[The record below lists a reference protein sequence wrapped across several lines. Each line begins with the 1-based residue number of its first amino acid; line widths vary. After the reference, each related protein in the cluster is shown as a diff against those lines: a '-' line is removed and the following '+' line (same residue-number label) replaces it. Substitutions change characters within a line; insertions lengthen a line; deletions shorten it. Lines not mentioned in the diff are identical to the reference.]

1 MNHQSE
7 DQPYQPQ
14 FDRGNCGIGFVADQ
28 YGRASHEILQLGI
41 ETLINLQHRG
51 ALNAD
56 ARTGDGAGILTPLP
70 RQFFVREAQR
80 LTGRS
85 IDPEQIAVGVFFF
98 EPHVTDQCSTI
109 LEATLHEYELSLV
122 TWRELP
128 LDTDTLG
135 AQARLM
141 MPRILQAIITTQS
154 PLDAKRFELQLYL
167 ARKHFERRT
176 HAAKLSAYVPSM
188 SSRTIVYKGLLLA
201 PQLPAFYL
209 DLADP
214 DFAVSIAVVHQRYS
228 TNTFPTW
235 QRAQPFRMVCHNGE
249 INTLQGNLAW
259 MKAREPQLDLIG
271 LEGQSGLLRPVIDT
285 SGSDSAMLDNAV
297 ELLLRGGRDL
307 PHAITMLVPPAWEKT
322 PELSPAVRDFY
333 QYHAAISEPWDGPA
347 ALVFT
352 DGTLVGASLDR
363 NGLRP
368 CRYFVTEDGLIGA
381 ASEAGAVPTGNR
393 TIIRKGKLGPGQLFI
408 VDTARGVALLKI
420 TR

>member
-1 MNHQSE
+1 M
-7 DQPYQPQ
+7 
-14 FDRGNCGIGFVADQ
+14 
-28 YGRASHEILQLGI
+28 
-41 ETLINLQHRG
+41 
-51 ALNAD
+51 
-56 ARTGDGAGILTPLP
+56 
-70 RQFFVREAQR
+70 REAQR
-80 LTGRS
+80 LIGRS
-85 IDPEQIAVGVFFF
+85 IDPEQVAVGVFFF

-154 PLDAKRFELQLYL
+154 PLDAKRFELQLDLL

-176 HAAKLSAYVPSM
+176 HAAQIIALCTVDVP
-188 SSRTIVYKGLLLA
+188 RTIVYKGLLLA

-271 LEGQSGLLRPVIDT
+271 LEGQLRSFSTVLDT

-297 ELLLRGGRDL
+297 ELLLRGGCDL
-307 PHAITMLVPPAWEKT
+307 PHAITMLLPPAWEKT
-322 PELSPAVRDFY
+322 PELPCGARLLSISRRDQRTVGRPRPRWSSPTARSS
-333 QYHAAISEPWDGPA
+333 ARRSIG
-347 ALVFT
+347 
-352 DGTLVGASLDR
+352 

-368 CRYFVTEDGLIGA
+368 CRYFVTDDVPIGSGVRRCA
-381 ASEAGAVPTGNR
+381 YRHSQHHSRQA
-393 TIIRKGKLGPGQLFI
+393 GPGQLHRRHG
-408 VDTARGVALLKI
+408 ARHLQ
-420 TR
+420 